1 MLSVLQL
8 VNEFP
13 FLFLLSSIFQKSSII
28 IIKINKGCVCNSGYT
43 GDGITCTT
51 IPCSPNPCQNGGTC
65 SSEDGTSFSCNCAGT
80 GFNGL
85 TCNNNIDDCSPNPCL
100 NGGTCIDGINCKIF
114 LFC

>member
-43 GDGITCTT
+43 GDGITCTNG
-51 IPCSPNPCQNGGTC
+51 SP
-65 SSEDGTSFSCNCAGT
+65 
-80 GFNGL
+80 
-85 TCNNNIDDCSPNPCL
+85 CSPNPCL
-100 NGGTCIDGINCKIF
+100 NGGSCSNLGGSYTCNCTGTGYNGTQCQTEINECLSNPCLNGGTCINEINGNF
-114 LFC
+114 